1 MCLAVPMRI
10 LRFLDAETAVAQR
23 AGLELNV
30 NVTLVEGIRVGD
42 YVVVHAGFAI
52 STMDPGDAEELSRL
66 LLPSAETG

>member
-30 NVTLVEGIRVGD
+30 NVTLVEGVRVGD